1 MNGSLMG
8 ANVYRR
14 IRTLVLECLEGLA
27 ADGGI
32 PKGLD
37 CSGVTV
43 ERPRDQSHGELA
55 TNAAIAIAKSAGR
68 RPRDLASEMAER
80 LGSAPQIASVSVAG
94 PGFLNLMLHPDV
106 WMDEARSAL
115 ELGDVYGRSRD
126 AAGRRVNLEFVS
138 ANPTGPLHMGHARGA
153 VFGDAL
159 GRLLEFV
166 GCDGTR
172 EYYGND
178 GGSQVDAL
186 ARSAYL
192 RYLQANGREPEFD
205 GKSYRGDY
213 LVPVGDGLKERFGED
228 WIGKPESVW
237 LESAKEYAIQEM
249 LALIRADLELLGVRM
264 DQYFSEVS
272 LYGSGRIEAAIKE
285 LEANGLVYDGVL
297 DPPKGLKPEDWEPR
311 EQTLFKSTA
320 HGDDVDRPVR
330 KSDGTWTYFAPD
342 IAYHYDKVM
351 RGYDELINVFG
362 ADHGGYCRRIKAVV
376 SAFTDGRM
384 PFDIKLIQLV
394 RVSSAAGIQ
403 KMSKRAGE
411 FVKLREA
418 VDAVGPDVLR
428 FVMLTRKNDA
438 PLDFNFDEV
447 REQSKENPV
456 FYVQYAHARICSV
469 ARKLAASGPNGS
481 EEALAKADFSLLT
494 HAKQIAFARRIAE
507 WPRLVE
513 AAARHHEPHR
523 IAFYLSELAADF
535 HSLWTVGN
543 ENPELRFVQDGDPV
557 GNSARV
563 ALACSAGVVI
573 RSGLGILGVTPMREM

>member
-8 ANVYRR
+8 ANVYRQ
-14 IRTLVLECLEGLA
+14 IRTLVLECLEGLSA
-27 ADGGI
+27 QGGI
-32 PKGLD
+32 PEGLD
-37 CSGVTV
+37 HSGVTV

-55 TNAAIAIAKSAGR
+55 TNAAIAIARSAGR
-68 RPRDLASEMAER
+68 NPRDLASEMAER

-94 PGFLNLMLHPDV
+94 PGFLNLMLHPDT
-106 WMDEARSAL
+106 WMGEARSAL
-115 ELGDVYGRSRD
+115 ELGDAYGRSD
-126 AAGRRVNLEFVS
+126 AAAGKRVNLEFVS

-159 GRLLEFV
+159 GRLLEFI
-166 GCDGTR
+166 GCDVTR
-172 EYYGND
+172 EYYVND

-213 LVPVGDGLKERFGED
+213 LVPVGEGLKERFGEE
-228 WIGKPESVW
+228 WIGELESVW
-237 LESAKEYAIQEM
+237 LEPAKEFAIQEM

-264 DQYFSEVS
+264 DRYFSEVS

-311 EQTLFKSTA
+311 EQTLFRSTA
-320 HGDDVDRPVR
+320 RGDDVDRPVR

-362 ADHGGYCRRIKAVV
+362 ADHGGYCKRIKAVV

-418 VDAVGPDVLR
+418 VEAVGPDVLR

-469 ARKLAASGPNGS
+469 ARRLAASGLDAS
-481 EEALAKADFSLLT
+481 EDALAKADFSVLT
-494 HAKQIAFARRIAE
+494 HGKQIAFARRIAE

-513 AAARHHEPHR
+513 TAARHHEPHR
-523 IAFYLSELAADF
+523 IAFYLSELASDF
-535 HSLWTVGN
+535 HSLWTLGN
-543 ENPELRFVQDGDPV
+543 ESPELRFVQDGDPV

-563 ALACSAGVVI
+563 ALACGAGVVI